1 MPFADS
7 DGESPQTQ
15 RIMTTDAQKT
25 RRTPVISGTSGAA
38 HPSQTEATLAMAAHL
53 VDTVGQSETAQAFV
67 DSVMQRV
74 ATESPGTRAVS
85 AVHANVVACED
96 TGVSRWWMVVVTRP
110 RFALAAV
117 MLVCA
122 VNVVGVWRVVNA
134 PSSFAEP
141 GAAPSASPAPAAAL
155 AEYYDIATHVPDV
168 P

>member
-15 RIMTTDAQKT
+15 RIMTTDSQMT

-53 VDTVGQSETAQAFV
+53 VDTVGQSETARAFV
-67 DSVMQRV
+67 DSVMRRV
-74 ATESPGTRAVS
+74 AEEAVVGAAAS
-85 AVHANVVACED
+85 AVRADNLAREHTE
-96 TGVSRWWMVVVTRP
+96 VSTWWKVMVSRP

-117 MLVCA
+117 TLVCA
-122 VNVVGVWRVVNA
+122 VNIVGVWRVVNA
-134 PSSFAEP
+134 PSSFGEP
-141 GAAPSASPAPAAAL
+141 GAIPSASPARAAAL
-155 AEYYDIATHVPDV
+155 AAYYDIATHVPDV